1 MRDLECSFLPSETV
15 VMAEELPSCALQ
27 LSVHSQSSQGGED
40 EAEWT
45 SEYDLN
51 PYPNFSI

>member
-1 MRDLECSFLPSETV
+1 MFFPSSETV
-15 VMAEELPSCALQ
+15 IMAEELPSCAPQ
-27 LSVHSQSSQGGED
+27 LSVHSQSSQE
-40 EAEWT
+40 EKMRQKWT

>member
-1 MRDLECSFLPSETV
+1 MFFPSSETV
-15 VMAEELPSCALQ
+15 IMAEELPSCARNC
-27 LSVHSQSSQGGED
+27 LSTISPHKEEKIRQK
-40 EAEWT
+40 WT